1 MFNDY
6 YLEVD
11 YDLLDVMFVVIL
23 NLMNILGLLLDCME
37 VICLL
42 GYIEDE
48 KFNIVKDYLVSK

>member
-11 YDLLDVMFVVIL
+11 YDLFDVMFVVIL
-23 NLMNILGLLLDCME
+23 NLMNILLVLFDCME
-37 VICLL
+37 VICFL

-48 KFNIVKDYLVSK
+48 KLYIVCEYLIVK